1 MILILTF
8 LFRKLRRLQHIE
20 QKPLS
25 LQQLTTKTKLK
36 QLYCKLPVVH
46 SGNDADVKV
55 KVDTKLE
62 TNWFSS
68 EQ

>member
-25 LQQLTTKTKLK
+25 LQQLMTKTKLK
-36 QLYCKLPVVH
+36 QLYCKLPVH
-46 SGNDADVKV
+46 SGNDADAKV